1 MFYKRQVSSQEVA
14 FVAGATGYTGREVVR
29 VCRERGIRTVAHVR
43 PDSSRLDE
51 WRAQFQALGA
61 EVDTTAW
68 QEDEIAQTLGR
79 VQPDFV
85 FGLLGTTR
93 ARASRDAKQGADSS
107 YEAVD
112 YGLTAL
118 LIRCASGL
126 ERPGGRKVRFV
137 YLSAA
142 NAADKGPSNYTTA
155 RWKVEQDLK
164 QGTLPYVIA
173 RPSFI
178 TGADRDGRPGE
189 RVGASVADGALAL
202 AGVFGAR
209 RLRDRFRSISG
220 ATLAEALV
228 RLARDPDAE
237 GGTFYSDQ
245 LR

>member
-1 MFYKRQVSSQEVA
+1 MPLPEVA

-29 VCRERGIRTVAHVR
+29 VCCERGIRTVAHVR

-51 WRAQFQALGA
+51 WRERFEGHGA
-61 EVDTTAW
+61 EIDTTAW
-68 QEDEIAQTLGR
+68 EEDAMAASLER
-79 VQPDFV
+79 MQPNFV

-93 ARASRDAKQGADSS
+93 ARANRDAKHGADST

-118 LIRCASGL
+118 LIRCA
-126 ERPGGRKVRFV
+126 ERLQPPEKRPRFV

-142 NAADKGPSNYTTA
+142 NAANGGPSNYATA
-155 RWKVEQDLK
+155 RWKVERDLK
-164 QGTLPYVIA
+164 DGSVPYVIA

-178 TGADRDGRPGE
+178 TGADRDGRSME
-189 RVGASVADGALAL
+189 RFGASVAGGALAL
-202 AGVFGAR
+202 VGAFGGRVF
-209 RLRDRFRSISG
+209 RDRYRAISG
-220 ATLAEALV
+220 SDLAEALV